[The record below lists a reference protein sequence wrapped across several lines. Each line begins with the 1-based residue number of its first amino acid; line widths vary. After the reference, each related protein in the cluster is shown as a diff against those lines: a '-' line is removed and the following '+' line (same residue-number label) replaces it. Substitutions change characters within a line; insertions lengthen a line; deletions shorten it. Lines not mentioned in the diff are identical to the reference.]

1 MAGRLTER
9 QQEARVAILRDVE
22 QSGGTDR
29 WSHLHS
35 HGHHY
40 SQVTACVRRGDLQEI
55 GGAYLYSMTPAGRL
69 ALSEGKEAGN
79 GQN

>member
-1 MAGRLTER
+1 MAKLTKA
-9 QQEARVAILRDVE
+9 QQSARVAILRDVE
-22 QSGGTDR
+22 RSGGTDR

-55 GGAYLYSMTPAGRL
+55 GGAYHYRITDAGRL
-69 ALSEGKEAGN
+69 ALSERKEAGN
-79 GQN
+79 G